1 MKSEKIQLKFN
12 TFDKFTNTN
21 FGDVIISSFMVSMAP
36 LSYEVT
42 PICCDTLPHF
52 GPIIPQVNSVW
63 FKLFLYSLTNSGPT
77 SLLMPKGKNL
87 AENTL

>member
-1 MKSEKIQLKFN
+1 MNNFALS
-12 TFDKFTNTN
+12 TFKKLNITTIFINYCEHR
-21 FGDVIISSFMVSMAP
+21 FMVSMAP

-63 FKLFLYSLTNSGPT
+63 FKLFLYSVTNSGPT
-77 SLLMPKGKNL
+77 SLLMPKGVVGNI
-87 AENTL
+87 